1 MESAAPCIFPHVGSP
16 SEASAGEAA
25 PAGPPEEELAGFD
38 RLLPALKEA
47 WRRNRGK
54 AWTAGELGELSG
66 LPVAEVARTLERFA
80 SELELAEV
88 LFGEDGGL
96 VDAIQLSPAVLET
109 EPFETVRARLAAQ
122 GPLEAPLHLTHL
134 RVDGYRVLQGLDAPL
149 GALTVLTGEPGSGK
163 SSLLECLALLAF
175 AAERPL
181 PPGVDPRG
189 TGQRLFH
196 AGASERLHLSLR
208 LTSGS
213 GRAFRYTVGLGGSES
228 APRVTSER
236 FAWVET
242 DASGQESEPFAFLE
256 FENGRGTVR
265 TVSQAT
271 PRPRVLE
278 VSHTLPPDRLAL
290 SGELEPALRSAAGL
304 RAFVSGW
311 RFYPGFDVS
320 RSAAL
325 RRPVLSEPEPLLA
338 AEGANLSAVLFH
350 LLVESPE
357 RWRELEAT
365 LRAAHPSFQS
375 LSVKP
380 RGGPGTVMGVWREA
394 GMRDELT
401 LADLSDGTLRL
412 LCLAALCLSPRKAP
426 LVGLDGPEQGL
437 HPRVLPVLA
446 GLLRRASRETQLLV
460 ATQSPALLAGLPS
473 EAVAVLKKVDGR
485 VVCEPGGVD
494 GTRS

>member
-1 MESAAPCIFPHVGSP
+1 MYLPPSVGSP
-16 SEASAGEAA
+16 NESSAADAFLSGH
-25 PAGPPEEELAGFD
+25 PGEELARFD
-38 RLLPALKEA
+38 RLLPALKQA
-47 WRRNRGK
+47 YQRNRGK
-54 AWTAGELGELSG
+54 AWTAAELGELSG

-122 GPLEAPLHLTHL
+122 GPVEAPLRLTHL
-134 RVDGYRVLQGLDAPL
+134 RVDGYRVLEGLDARL
-149 GALTVLTGEPGSGK
+149 GALSVLTGEPGSGK
-163 SSLLECLALLAF
+163 SSLLDCLALLAF
-175 AAERPL
+175 AVEHPL
-181 PPGVDPRG
+181 PPGGEPRG

-196 AGASERLHLSLR
+196 AGAPERLHLSLR
-208 LTSGS
+208 VTSGA
-213 GRAFRYTVGLGGSES
+213 GRAFRYTLRLGGPES

-236 FAWVET
+236 FACVET
-242 DASGQESEPFAFLE
+242 DASGQETELFPLLD

-265 TVSQAT
+265 TVSQTT
-271 PRPRVLE
+271 PRPRVLTA
-278 VSHTLPPDRLAL
+278 SHTLPPDRLAL
-290 SGELEPALRSAAGL
+290 RGELEPALRSAASF

-325 RRPVLSEPEPLLA
+325 RRPVLTEPEPMLA

-350 LLVESPE
+350 LMVEHPE

-365 LRAAHPSFQS
+365 LRAPHPSFHA

-380 RGGPGTVMGVWREA
+380 RGGPGTVLGVWREA
-394 GMRDELT
+394 GAGGELS

-412 LCLAALCLSPRKAP
+412 LGLAALCLSPRKAP
-426 LVGLDGPEQGL
+426 LVGLDGPELGL

-446 GLLRRASRETQLLV
+446 PLLRRASSETQLLV
-460 ATQSPALLAGLPS
+460 ATQSPALLAGLPAG
-473 EAVAVLKKVDGR
+473 AVGVMKRVDGR
-485 VVCEPGGVD
+485 GVWEPGAGQGGVE

>member
-1 MESAAPCIFPHVGSP
+1 MH
-16 SEASAGEAA
+16 
-25 PAGPPEEELAGFD
+25 PEEELARFD

-47 WRRNRGK
+47 YQRHHGK
-54 AWTAGELGELSG
+54 AWTAAELGALSG
-66 LPVAEVARTLERFA
+66 LPEVEVARTLERFA
-80 SELELAEV
+80 PELELAEV

-109 EPFETVRARLAAQ
+109 EPFEVVRARLAAQ
-122 GPLEAPLHLTHL
+122 GPLEAPLRLTHL
-134 RVDGYRVLQGLDAPL
+134 RVDGYRVLEGLDARL

-163 SSLLECLALLAF
+163 SSLLDCLALLAF
-175 AAERPL
+175 AVEHPL

-196 AGASERLHLSLR
+196 AGAPERLHLSLR
-208 LTSGS
+208 VTSGS
-213 GRAFRYTVGLGGSES
+213 GLAFRYSLGLGGPES

-236 FAWVET
+236 FASVLT
-242 DASGQESEPFAFLE
+242 DASGQESESFTFLD
-256 FENGRGTVR
+256 FENGRGMSR
-265 TVSQAT
+265 TVSWAA
-271 PRPRVLE
+271 PRPRVIAA
-278 VSHTLPPDRLAL
+278 SHVLPPDRLVL
-290 SGELEPALRSAAGL
+290 RGELEPALRSVASF

-338 AEGANLSAVLFH
+338 ADGANLSAVLFH
-350 LLVESPE
+350 LMVEHPE

-365 LRAAHPSFQS
+365 LREAWPSFHS

-380 RGGPGTVMGVWREA
+380 RGGPGTVLGVWREA
-394 GMRDELT
+394 GAGGELT

-426 LVGLDGPEQGL
+426 LVGLDGPELGL

-446 GLLRRASRETQLLV
+446 RLLRRASTETQLLV
-460 ATQSPALLAGLPS
+460 ATQSPALLAGLPA
-473 EAVAVLKKVDGR
+473 ETVGLMKRVEGR
-485 VVCEPGGVD
+485 VVWEPGAGPGGVEE
-494 GTRS
+494 TRS